1 MHNNSKNILFVYLIL
16 AISVFFT
23 ACNKQN
29 DVDSNKNQ
37 KNIQKK
43 DYSKILT
50 DVKDQVFATLEYSV
64 GVDSV
69 NFAIIIHNN
78 SKHTVFYPSCHFV
91 INDMFPLYEWI
102 PRFLN
107 NGNLITIH
115 RCDKDAGAMSD
126 PTIDDKRISPYYHS
140 ILGKDSLII
149 KFAMPIANYF
159 NRHYEMLLSYPDYN
173 CLDININMFIVINE
187 ELASKYSAPSESR
200 IVEYSS
206 FIEYKKYQSE
216 YLLFDYSGMKYNK
229 SDAED
234 FYDSFF
240 VVECDTILDIEA
252 IYNVRTN
259 ANSNE

>member
-1 MHNNSKNILFVYLIL
+1 MNNNSKNILFVYLIL

-29 DVDSNKNQ
+29 DVDSNKNP

-78 SKHTVFYPSCHFV
+78 SKHTVFYPSLKFV
-91 INDMFPLYEWI
+91 IKDIYQRFDWI
-102 PRFLN
+102 PRLLH
-107 NGNLITIH
+107 NGNLLSILP
-115 RCDKDAGAMSD
+115 CDMGSSELFDV
-126 PTIDDKRISPYYHS
+126 TIDDKKRSPYYHS
-140 ILGKDSLII
+140 ILSKDSLII
-149 KFAMPIANYF
+149 KFAMPCANSF
-159 NRHYEMLLSYPDYN
+159 NKYYDELESNPDYK
-173 CLDININMFIVINE
+173 CMHVNINMFIVINE
-187 ELASKYSAPSESR
+187 ELARKYSAPSKLN

-206 FIEYKKYQSE
+206 FSEYKKSQSK
-216 YLLFDYSGMKYNK
+216 YLLFNK
-229 SDAED
+229 SGIQYSDSDFGD
-234 FYDSFF
+234 FYNSSF

-252 IYNVRTN
+252 IYNARIN